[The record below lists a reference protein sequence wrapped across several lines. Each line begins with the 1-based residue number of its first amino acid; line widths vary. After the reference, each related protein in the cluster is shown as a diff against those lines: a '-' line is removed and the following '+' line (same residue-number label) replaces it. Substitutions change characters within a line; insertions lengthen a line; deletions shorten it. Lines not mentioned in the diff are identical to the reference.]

1 MLFRHEEGIN
11 DKELPAYFTEI
22 TILNFHKI
30 VEIIWALSV

>member
-11 DKELPAYFTEI
+11 DKELPAYFTDI

-30 VEIIWALSV
+30 VEILLVLSV